1 MSLELAR
8 SALTGLPQLQE
19 SRGVFQ
25 PELHVER
32 YGNERDTEE
41 ERLAPTPTHECLLR
55 GIGSHQQ
62 EGKVGEND
70 ADRCTG
76 LGETTVKSAPGWR
89 RTFCGNQNR
98 ASPLTADG
106 YPLHVLFVVF
116 LFWCGGPDRC
126 KRLLSFVV
134 CGCL

>member
-32 YGNERDTEE
+32 YGNDRDTEE
-41 ERLAPTPTHECLLR
+41 ERHAPTPTHECLLR

-70 ADRCTG
+70 ADRCTN
-76 LGETTVKSAPGWR
+76 LSKTTVKSAPGWR
-89 RTFCGNQNR
+89 RTFCGNQKHTTPQTTKNKPQHKPQDKQQHK
-98 ASPLTADG
+98 S
-106 YPLHVLFVVF
+106 
-116 LFWCGGPDRC
+116 GGPD
-126 KRLLSFVV
+126 
-134 CGCL
+134 